1 MVHLS
6 VGVRMGAASFQ
17 ELGVAEFTESWEC
30 YLNLIKTVA
39 MKGNVTLKFYPF
51 FCLLIR
57 LLQ

>member
-17 ELGVAEFTESWEC
+17 ELGVTEFTESWEC

-39 MKGNVTLKFYPF
+39 MKGNVTLRFYLF
-51 FCLLIR
+51 FCLLIL